1 MLAVAG
7 RAISKVAVILEMI
20 KFEHTIFAL
29 PFALTSALIAANGLP
44 ELRVLLWIL
53 VAMVGARSAAMAFN
67 RIADLEY
74 DRLNPRTS
82 GRALPAGILSVVEV
96 WVFTFVAIGVFVL
109 AAWMLNPLAFML
121 SPVALVVVLGY
132 SYTKRFTALS
142 HLVLGLALGIA
153 PTGAWI
159 AVTGRLDLAPMI
171 LSAAVMLWTAGFDII
186 YALQDIEFDTKIGLY
201 SIPRALGP
209 GRALLVSRLLHAGSV
224 LLLVGFGWVLGFGVT
239 YFTGVGLVAV
249 LLAWEQSLVRPN
261 DISRVNTAFF
271 NTNGLVSIGFFL
283 FSACEVFLKK

>member
-44 ELRVLLWIL
+44 ELSVLLWIL

-96 WVFTFVAIGVFVL
+96 WVFTLVAIGVFVL

-121 SPVALVVVLGY
+121 SPVALMVVLGY

>member
-44 ELRVLLWIL
+44 ELSVLLWIL

-96 WVFTFVAIGVFVL
+96 WVFTLVAIGVFVL

-121 SPVALVVVLGY
+121 SPVALMVVLGY

-201 SIPRALGP
+201 SIPRAVGP